1 MPKQA
6 RLRLRLRPGVKL
18 VCEVQGDSLVLTP
31 EHPAAE
37 LPRLI
42 EDPRS
47 GLRITKSP
55 AGTQVT
61 SQDVRAAL
69 QELPALRRFALSWF
83 RTTSARR
90 ICRGS

>member
-6 RLRLRLRPGVKL
+6 RLRLRLHAGVKL

-31 EHPAAE
+31 EQPAAE
-37 LPRLI
+37 LPRPI
-42 EDPRS
+42 QDPKS

-69 QELPALRRFALSWF
+69 LDFVAPRRFALS
-83 RTTSARR
+83 
-90 ICRGS
+90 

>member
-1 MPKQA
+1 MVLPKQA
-6 RLRLRLRPGVKL
+6 RLRLRLRAGIKL

-31 EHPAAE
+31 EQPVAE
-37 LPRLI
+37 LARLI
-42 EDPRS
+42 QDPKS

-69 QELPALRRFALSWF
+69 LDFP
-83 RTTSARR
+83 
-90 ICRGS
+90 

>member
-1 MPKQA
+1 MMTKLSSKGQVVLPKQA

-18 VCEVQGDSLVLTP
+18 LCEVHGGSILLTP

-37 LPRLI
+37 LPRPMR
-42 EDPRS
+42 DPKS

-69 QELPALRRFALSWF
+69 LDFP
-83 RTTSARR
+83 
-90 ICRGS
+90 